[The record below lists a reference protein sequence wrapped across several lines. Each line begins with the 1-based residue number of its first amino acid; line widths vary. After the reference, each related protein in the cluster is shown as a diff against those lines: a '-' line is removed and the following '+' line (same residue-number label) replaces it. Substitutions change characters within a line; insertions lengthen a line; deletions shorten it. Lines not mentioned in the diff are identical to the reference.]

1 MSTSTRHTPARPI
14 IFDAIALA
22 VFALLARIAHQSAD
36 MPLSFVGWLSTLW
49 PFLIGL
55 GLGWLLLSRA
65 TAPTMVSGAR
75 NGRGAAIVWLCTVV
89 VGLVIWAL
97 RNGTVPHWSFVLVA
111 SATSAL
117 FMFGWRAAAT
127 LASSRK

>member
-36 MPLSFVGWLSTLW
+36 MPLSFVGWL
-49 PFLIGL
+49 
-55 GLGWLLLSRA
+55 LLSRE
-65 TAPTMVSGAR
+65 TALTMVSGAR
-75 NGRGAAIVWLCTVV
+75 NGRGAAIVWLCTVI

-97 RNGTVPHWSFVLVA
+97 RNGAVPHWSFVLVA

-117 FMFGWRAAAT
+117 FMFGWRAAVT
-127 LASSRK
+127 LAASRK

>member
-65 TAPTMVSGAR
+65 PALTVSGAR
-75 NGRGAAIVWLCTVV
+75 NGRGAASVWLCTII

-97 RNGTVPHWSFVLVA
+97 RNGAVPHWSFVLVA
-111 SATSAL
+111 SATSAV
-117 FMFGWRAAAT
+117 FMFGWRAAVA
-127 LASSRK
+127 LAGSRT

>member
-65 TAPTMVSGAR
+65 TALTVSGAR
-75 NGRGAAIVWLCTVV
+75 NGRGAAIVWLCTII

-97 RNGTVPHWSFVLVA
+97 RNGAVPHWSFVLVA
-111 SATSAL
+111 SATSAV
-117 FMFGWRAAAT
+117 FMFGWRAAVT
-127 LASSRK
+127 LAGSHK

>member
-1 MSTSTRHTPARPI
+1 MPTFTRHTPARPI

-49 PFLIGL
+49 PFLIGM

-65 TAPTMVSGAR
+65 TALTMVSGAS
-75 NGRGAAIVWLCTVV
+75 NGRGAAIVWMCTVI

-97 RNGTVPHWSFVLVA
+97 RNGAVPHWSFMLVA

-127 LASSRK
+127 LASSPK

>member
-1 MSTSTRHTPARPI
+1 MSMSTRHTLARPI
-14 IFDAIALA
+14 IFDTIALA

-65 TAPTMVSGAR
+65 TNLTKVSGAR
-75 NGRGAAIVWLCTVV
+75 NGRGAAIVWL
-89 VGLVIWAL
+89 
-97 RNGTVPHWSFVLVA
+97 
-111 SATSAL
+111 
-117 FMFGWRAAAT
+117 
-127 LASSRK
+127 

>member
-1 MSTSTRHTPARPI
+1 MPTFTRHTPARPF

>member
-65 TAPTMVSGAR
+65 TALTVSGAR
-75 NGRGAAIVWLCTVV
+75 NGRRAAIVWLCTII

-97 RNGTVPHWSFVLVA
+97 RNGAVPHWSFVLVA
-111 SATSAL
+111 SATSAV
-117 FMFGWRAAAT
+117 FMFGWRAAVA
-127 LASSRK
+127 LAGSRT

>member
-1 MSTSTRHTPARPI
+1 MPTSTRHTPARPI

-49 PFLIGL
+49 PFLIGM
-55 GLGWLLLSRA
+55 GLGWLLLSRT
-65 TAPTMVSGAR
+65 TALTVSGAR
-75 NGRGAAIVWLCTVV
+75 NGRGAAIVWLCTVI

-97 RNGTVPHWSFVLVA
+97 RNGAVPHWSFALVA
-111 SATSAL
+111 SATSAV
-117 FMFGWRAAAT
+117 FMFGWRAAVA
-127 LASSRK
+127 LANSRT

>member
-49 PFLIGL
+49 PFPIGL

-65 TAPTMVSGAR
+65 TALTVSGAR
-75 NGRGAAIVWLCTVV
+75 NGRGAAIVWLCTII

-97 RNGTVPHWSFVLVA
+97 RNGAVPHWSFVLVA
-111 SATSAL
+111 SATSAV
-117 FMFGWRAAAT
+117 FMFGWRAAVA
-127 LASSRK
+127 LAGSRT

>member
-49 PFLIGL
+49 PFLIGM
-55 GLGWLLLSRA
+55 GLGWLLLSRT
-65 TAPTMVSGAR
+65 TALTVSGAR
-75 NGRGAAIVWLCTVV
+75 NGRGAAIVWLCTVI

-97 RNGTVPHWSFVLVA
+97 RNGAVPHWSFVLVA

-117 FMFGWRAAAT
+117 FMFGWRAAVA
-127 LASSRK
+127 LASSRT